1 MYVCMYLSI
10 YLSIYLY
17 IYIYIL
23 YITYIL
29 YIIYKYIYIDTN
41 KEIITTELTT
51 LGLTLLLSS
60 GKYEWCT
67 VLNIPNIDGANVF
80 ELNNLIINAL

>member
-1 MYVCMYLSI
+1 MYV
-10 YLSIYLY
+10 Y
-17 IYIYIL
+17 IYIYIIYHIYL
-23 YITYIL
+23 IYIYI

-60 GKYEWCT
+60 GEYELCT
-67 VLNIPNIDGANVF
+67 VLNIPSIDGAHVF

>member
-1 MYVCMYLSI
+1 MYVCMYI
-10 YLSIYLY
+10 Y
-17 IYIYIL
+17 IYIY
-23 YITYIL
+23 YISYISYIYI
-29 YIIYKYIYIDTN
+29 YIIYKYIYIDIN

-60 GKYEWCT
+60 GKYELCT
-67 VLNIPNIDGANVF
+67 VLNIPSIDGAHVF

>member
-1 MYVCMYLSI
+1 MYVHIYIIYHI
-10 YLSIYLY
+10 YL
-17 IYIYIL
+17 IYI
-23 YITYIL
+23 

-67 VLNIPNIDGANVF
+67 VLNTPNIDGAHVF

>member
-1 MYVCMYLSI
+1 MYVCIYLSI
-10 YLSIYLY
+10 YLS

-60 GKYEWCT
+60 GKY
-67 VLNIPNIDGANVF
+67 
-80 ELNNLIINAL
+80 

>member
-1 MYVCMYLSI
+1 MYICMYVS
-10 YLSIYLY
+10 
-17 IYIYIL
+17 IYIYNIY
-23 YITYIL
+23 YIYLI

-67 VLNIPNIDGANVF
+67 VLNIPNIDGAKVF